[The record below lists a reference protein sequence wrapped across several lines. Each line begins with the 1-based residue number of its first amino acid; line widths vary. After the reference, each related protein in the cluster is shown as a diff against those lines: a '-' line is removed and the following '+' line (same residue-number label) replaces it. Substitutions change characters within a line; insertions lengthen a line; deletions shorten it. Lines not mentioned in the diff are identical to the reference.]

1 MICCMK
7 FQRKNRLTSRWTKDS
22 RQSRRQNN
30 FAGNPSLVDSV
41 KTRMGQDQSIENW
54 DEEMAG
60 RVQSA
65 ENVLKED
72 IPLILALF
80 P

>member
-1 MICCMK
+1 
-7 FQRKNRLTSRWTKDS
+7 
-22 RQSRRQNN
+22 
-30 FAGNPSLVDSV
+30 
-41 KTRMGQDQSIENW
+41 MGQDQSIENW